1 MPRTPTD
8 PAGPIQD
15 VVLSKLSTPAFRWL
29 SLALQ
34 GLALGFGLLLYWNGK
49 NMLNSAIAQAPD
61 VIAVHS
67 EIKDVKTDLDGAKT
81 VATAAN
87 SAAIA
92 AASTAAGAVSTQE
105 KIFALLNADRADRTA
120 QTSALNSTLATLTE
134 RIAGVKEQL
143 ARVEAKQDTEK

>member
-1 MPRTPTD
+1 MPRTPD
-8 PAGPIQD
+8 ASPGPIQD

-34 GLALGFGLLLYWNGK
+34 GLALAVGLLLVWQGK
-49 NMLNSAIAQAPD
+49 NMLNTAIAQAPD
-61 VIAVHS
+61 VIAVHA

-81 VATAAN
+81 VATAAGD
-87 SAAIA
+87 AAKA
-92 AASTAAGAVSTQE
+92 AANTAAGAVSTQE
-105 KIFALLNADRADRTA
+105 KIFQLLNADRAERTA
-120 QTSALNSTLATLTE
+120 QTSTLNATLATLTE